1 MSDTVAAKLVQILV
15 EAGVRRIY
23 GIVGDSLNAI
33 TEEIRRN
40 GSIEWVHCRHEEAA
54 AFAAGAEAQLTGRL
68 AVCAGSCGPGNL
80 HLINGLYD
88 CHRTGAPVL
97 AIAAHIPTAE
107 IGTGYFQETHPERL
121 FVECSHYCE
130 VVASPAQMPRTAQMA
145 IQHAVAMGGVATLI
159 LSGDVALETVPASNF
174 SHPPAIA
181 RPCVR
186 PSDEDLKRLAA
197 LLQESKRITLLCGA
211 GCAGAHEQLLA
222 LAEALNAPIVHSL
235 RGKEHVEHDN
245 PYDVGMTGL
254 IGFASGYEA
263 MMACD
268 ALLMLGTD
276 FPYVQ
281 FYPSK
286 ARIAQIDIR
295 AERLGRRCNLELGLA
310 GDVRTTLDA
319 LLPLLEPRSDQTHLD
334 EAREQYGRTR
344 RDLDSHVKGTR
355 GHTPIHPEFLTSRI
369 SEIAAPDAIF
379 TVDVGE
385 TVVWA
390 ARYLR
395 MRRDQRLLGS
405 FVHGSMANA
414 LPQAIGAQA
423 TYPDRQVISL
433 SGDGGFAM
441 LMGDFLTLVQQRL
454 PIKVVIYNNGTLG
467 FVEIEQKVAGLLDF
481 GTDLVN
487 PNFAK
492 VAEAVGV
499 LGFRVEDPADL
510 NRALAAAFTH
520 RGPALIDVV
529 TNRHELPLPPKTTLQ
544 QAGGFTL
551 YSLKAVLSGR
561 GRELVELVES
571 NLR

>member
-1 MSDTVAAKLVQILV
+1 MRAVAGQATSISSTACTTV
-15 EAGVRRIY
+15 
-23 GIVGDSLNAI
+23 
-33 TEEIRRN
+33 
-40 GSIEWVHCRHEEAA
+40 
-54 AFAAGAEAQLTGRL
+54 TGR
-68 AVCAGSCGPGNL
+68 
-80 HLINGLYD
+80 
-88 CHRTGAPVL
+88 GAPVL

-121 FVECSHYCE
+121 FLECSHYCE
-130 VVASPAQMPRTAQMA
+130 VVASPGQMPRTAQIA

-159 LSGDVALETVPASNF
+159 CQATLRSRQFQPRPSRTLRLPRA
-174 SHPPAIA
+174 
-181 RPCVR
+181 PCVR
-186 PSDEDLKRLAA
+186 PSDEDLTRLAA
-197 LLQESKRITLLCGA
+197 LLHESKRVTLLCGA
-211 GCAGAHEQLLA
+211 GCAGSHEQLLA
-222 LAEALNAPIVHSL
+222 LAEALKAPVVHSL

-254 IGFASGYEA
+254 IGFASGYQA

-295 AERLGRRCNLELGLA
+295 PERLGRRCKLELGLA
-310 GDVRTTLDA
+310 GNIRTTVDA

-334 EAREQYGRTR
+334 EARDHYGRTR
-344 RDLDSHVKGTR
+344 RDLDSHVKGTH
-355 GHTPIHPEFLTSRI
+355 GHSPIHPEFLTSRI

-454 PIKVVIYNNGTLG
+454 PVKVVIYNNGTLG

-510 NRALAAAFTH
+510 NQALTAAFTH